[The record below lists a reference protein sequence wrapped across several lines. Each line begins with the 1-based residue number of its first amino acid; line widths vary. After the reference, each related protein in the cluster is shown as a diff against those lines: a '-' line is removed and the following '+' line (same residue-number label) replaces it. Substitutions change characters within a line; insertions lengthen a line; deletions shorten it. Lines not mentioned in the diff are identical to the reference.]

1 MSAATETGFE
11 EVIAELEKTI
21 TQLAEGT
28 APLDQLVTAH
38 GRAVRLLAD
47 AQARLA
53 LLEVRAG
60 QITKLLE

>member
-1 MSAATETGFE
+1 MSAAAETGFE